1 MSTATAPRLEV
12 APVTLPKVLRSEW
25 IKFWSL
31 RSSYWVIISTWLA
44 MVFMSGL
51 MGIAAISMS
60 AADDAQAEIEVMGLD
75 ATLVLGV
82 AYAMAQLAI
91 AVLGVL
97 IVSGE
102 YSTGMIRSSLA
113 AVPSRLP
120 VLVAKAVVIAVV
132 AFVTGVVGVAIAYLV
147 TWPMLGNIG
156 GPAPLTEP
164 ETLQV
169 FWGTGLYFVGVA
181 LFSLAVGA
189 LLRHTAGAVATSL
202 GVFFLLPIV
211 VQMVGSWL
219 DVVRDIGPYL
229 PPTAGEQI
237 IMGAAPD
244 AAAGMGMGPEILGPW
259 AGFGVL
265 MAYVLVLFV
274 AAAWL
279 LRRRDA

>member
-1 MSTATAPRLEV
+1 MSTTTSHVDV
-12 APVTLPKVLRSEW
+12 APVTLPRVLRSEW

-31 RSSYWVIISTWLA
+31 RSSYWVVGSAWLA
-44 MVFMSGL
+44 MVFISGI
-51 MGIAAISMS
+51 MGIAALSMS
-60 AADDAQAEIEVMGLD
+60 DINDSQAQVEAIGLS
-75 ATLVLGV
+75 ATLVIGIS
-82 AYAMAQLAI
+82 YSMAQLAI

-97 IVSGE
+97 IISGE
-102 YSTGMIRSSLA
+102 YSTGMIRSSLT
-113 AVPSRLP
+113 AVPTRLP
-120 VLVAKAVVIAVV
+120 VLAAKAVVIAGI
-132 AFVTGVVGVAIAYLV
+132 AFLTGVIGVGLAYLV
-147 TWPMLGNIG
+147 SMPMLGNIG
-156 GPAPLTEP
+156 GPASLTDP

-189 LLRHTAGAVATSL
+189 LLRHTAGAVATTL
-202 GVFFLLPIV
+202 GVFLLLPIV
-211 VQMVGSWL
+211 AQMVGTWV

-237 IMGAAPD
+237 IMGTSPD
-244 AAAGMGMGPEILGPW
+244 ATAAEMGLTPELLGPW

-265 MAYVLVLFV
+265 MAYALVLLM